1 MGDNLS
7 MNTNRHFER
16 ATINIQFTLVI
27 NARRNLLR
35 RYCFLLLSKWL
46 GEFFN
51 ELICQWN
58 EQIRE

>member
-35 RYCFLLLSKWL
+35 RSLTLITELLVSSKKWPYPV
-46 GEFFN
+46 E
-51 ELICQWN
+51 
-58 EQIRE
+58 RV